1 MHYITFKEYIF
12 IFALSRQ
19 IGFSTNIF
27 NIFNLYI
34 GKDFMNENNAIHEIY
49 TVKLFK
55 FIITIFG
62 LSSCD
67 VSFVVCTTLS
77 KAYNLP
83 LMILSQ

>member
-1 MHYITFKEYIF
+1 
-12 IFALSRQ
+12 
-19 IGFSTNIF
+19 
-27 NIFNLYI
+27 
-34 GKDFMNENNAIHEIY
+34 MNENNAIHEIY

-83 LMILSQ
+83 LIILSQ